1 MVSREKIRITLV
13 GEWLMDYD
21 NEQAGNNFSKS
32 PFYGTALFVFLLIVL
47 FAAFSLQE
55 NGTLG
60 HWEIATCLLGSGLI
74 AIFIF
79 LPHFLQ
85 GVLDKMED
93 SSKQQDPELAG
104 KAYFELKETRTEL
117 DALAVKIDKVPT
129 LVEKI
134 VSEARQ
140 KDSDSS
146 PESMTDQLKEVLSQ
160 IHSKLDRIEEANSA
174 SPLIP
179 EPDPQIEKVN
189 RNVQRIGSDLDRI
202 LKRLESLEQVPTLQ
216 AHDPSLSES
225 ENMDTV
231 EDKSPP
237 AKDLIDE
244 AIAEIEE
251 QTKEIPLSEEPTVE
265 EEEYID
271 TEEDS
276 SEEVIEG
283 SEKEN
288 TEPDPSDIDDESL
301 QEMKDTAPIILT
313 EEESLLPS
321 GVVNEEILES
331 EIGKDV
337 PSDELDLGLPDPA
350 ETLRKVDALLAGED
364 TQTSIE
370 KKDSTTEKTE
380 KNGTTTVVANV
391 MIGIGNKPY
400 LRGDGPGLSWD
411 EGVSMNFVEIGK
423 WAWSPPRK
431 NASLTVQVYRND
443 QDPDN
448 GGKVEVRPGQKLE
461 ITPDF
466 S

>member
-146 PESMTDQLKEVLSQ
+146 TESMTDQLKEVLSQ
-160 IHSKLDRIEEANSA
+160 IHSKLDRIEEANSG

-202 LKRLESLEQVPTLQ
+202 LKKLEALEQQSTTLQ
-216 AHDPSLSES
+216 AQDPVLTET
-225 ENMDTV
+225 ENKDAKK
-231 EDKSPP
+231 EKSPP
-237 AKDLIDE
+237 DEDLIDE

-251 QTKEIPLSEEPTVE
+251 QIQEIPISEEPMVE
-265 EEEYID
+265 EGEYID
-271 TEEDS
+271 AEEDS
-276 SEEVIEG
+276 PRKIIEETSEESTECDPLYVEDEPSHEMEDNAQQILLEEENDDPSEPRNEEKLV
-283 SEKEN
+283 SEKA
-288 TEPDPSDIDDESL
+288 
-301 QEMKDTAPIILT
+301 KDL
-313 EEESLLPS
+313 
-321 GVVNEEILES
+321 
-331 EIGKDV
+331 
-337 PSDELDLGLPDPA
+337 PSDELNLGLPDPA
-350 ETLRKVDALLAGED
+350 ETLRKVDALLAGKD
-364 TQTSIE
+364 AQTSIE
-370 KKDSTTEKTE
+370 KKDSTEE

-391 MIGIGNKPY
+391 MIGIGNKPF

-411 EGVSMNFVEIGK
+411 EGVSMNFMEIGK

-443 QDPDN
+443 QDPDK
-448 GGKVEVRPGQKLE
+448 GGKVEVRPGKKIE

>member
-1 MVSREKIRITLV
+1 
-13 GEWLMDYD
+13 MDYD
-21 NEQAGNNFSKS
+21 NEQANNNFSKG

-55 NGTLG
+55 NGVLG
-60 HWEIATCLLGSGLI
+60 HWEMATCLLGSGLI

-93 SSKQQDPELAG
+93 SSRHQDPELAG
-104 KAYFELKETRTEL
+104 KAYFELKETRSEL

-134 VSEARQ
+134 VSDARQ
-140 KDSDSS
+140 KDSDPS
-146 PESMTDQLKEVLSQ
+146 PANLSDQLKETLGE
-160 IHSKLDRIEEANSA
+160 IHSRLDRIEEASSA
-174 SPLIP
+174 PPLIP
-179 EPDPQIEKVN
+179 EPDPKIEKVN
-189 RNVQRIGSDLDRI
+189 RNVQKIGSDLDRI
-202 LKRLESLEQVPTLQ
+202 LHKLEALEQASTLQ
-216 AHDPSLSES
+216 AQAPALSET
-225 ENMDTV
+225 ENSNLKK
-231 EDKSPP
+231 EKSPP
-237 AKDLIDE
+237 DEDLIED

-251 QTKEIPLSEEPTVE
+251 QTEELPISNEPIAE
-265 EEEYID
+265 EEED
-271 TEEDS
+271 LESEDNSPEEIIKEPQ
-276 SEEVIEG
+276 EE
-283 SEKEN
+283 SA
-288 TEPDPSDIDDESL
+288 EPEPLDIDSKPF
-301 QEMKDTAPIILT
+301 QEMEDTVPQILT
-313 EEESLLPS
+313 EEENEYPS
-321 GVVNEEILES
+321 EPENENF
-331 EIGKDV
+331 

-364 TQTSIE
+364 AQSSIE
-370 KKDSTTEKTE
+370 KKDPTNEKTE

-391 MIGIGNKPY
+391 MIGIGNKPF

-411 EGVSMNFVEIGK
+411 EGVSMNFLEIGK

-443 QDPDN
+443 QDPDK

>member
-1 MVSREKIRITLV
+1 
-13 GEWLMDYD
+13 
-21 NEQAGNNFSKS
+21 
-32 PFYGTALFVFLLIVL
+32 VFLLTVL
-47 FAAFSLQE
+47 LAAFSLQE

-74 AIFIF
+74 AIFLF

-85 GVLDKMED
+85 GVLDQMED

-104 KAYFELKETRTEL
+104 KAYFELKETRAEL

-140 KDSDSS
+140 KDADPS

-160 IHSKLDRIEEANSA
+160 IHSKLDRIEEANSG
-174 SPLIP
+174 SPLIS
-179 EPDPQIEKVN
+179 EPDPKIEKLN
-189 RNVQRIGSDLDRI
+189 QNVQRIASDLVRI
-202 LKRLESLEQVPTLQ
+202 LKKLESLEQVPTLEAQ
-216 AHDPSLSES
+216 DPSLSES

-237 AKDLIDE
+237 AEDLIDE
-244 AIAEIEE
+244 AFAEIEE
-251 QTKEIPLSEEPTVE
+251 QTKEIPISEEPMVVE
-265 EEEYID
+265 EEYLD
-271 TEEDS
+271 AEEDS
-276 SEEVIEG
+276 SEEIIEG
-283 SEKEN
+283 PVEES
-288 TEPDPSDIDDESL
+288 TEPDPLDIDNKPL
-301 QEMKDTAPIILT
+301 QAIKDAAPQILR
-313 EEESLLPS
+313 EEENEHPS
-321 GVVNEEILES
+321 ESGNEQILES
-331 EIGKDV
+331 EIDKDM

-364 TQTSIE
+364 AQTSIE

>member
-1 MVSREKIRITLV
+1 ME
-13 GEWLMDYD
+13 YD
-21 NEQAGNNFSKS
+21 NEQANNNFSKG

-47 FAAFSLQE
+47 FAAFSLRE
-55 NGTLG
+55 NGVLG
-60 HWEIATCLLGSGLI
+60 HWEMATCLLGSGLI

-85 GVLDKMED
+85 DVLDKMED
-93 SSKQQDPELAG
+93 SSRHQDPELAG

-134 VSEARQ
+134 VSDARQ
-140 KDSDSS
+140 KDSDPS
-146 PESMTDQLKEVLSQ
+146 PANLSDQLKEALGEIYSR
-160 IHSKLDRIEEANSA
+160 LDRIEEASSA
-174 SPLIP
+174 PPLIP

-189 RNVQRIGSDLDRI
+189 RNIQRIGSDLDRI
-202 LKRLESLEQVPTLQ
+202 FEKLGALEQASTMQ
-216 AHDPSLSES
+216 AQASPLSET
-225 ENMDTV
+225 ENSNV
-231 EDKSPP
+231 KKEKSPP
-237 AKDLIDE
+237 DEDLIDE

-251 QTKEIPLSEEPTVE
+251 QTGELPISNEPTAEVDEHLEAKEGSPEEIIIEPE
-265 EEEYID
+265 EE
-271 TEEDS
+271 S
-276 SEEVIEG
+276 
-283 SEKEN
+283 
-288 TEPDPSDIDDESL
+288 TEPEPLDIDSKAL
-301 QEMKDTAPIILT
+301 QEMKDTVPQILS
-313 EEESLLPS
+313 EEESGYPS
-321 GVVNEEILES
+321 VPGNEDVLTS
-331 EIGKDV
+331 KDAKDA

-364 TQTSIE
+364 AQSSIK
-370 KKDSTTEKTE
+370 KKDSTNEKTE

-391 MIGIGNKPY
+391 MIGIGNKPF

-411 EGVSMNFVEIGK
+411 EGVSMNFLEIGK

-443 QDPDN
+443 QDPDK
-448 GGKVEVRPGQKLE
+448 GGKVEVPPGQKLE